1 MLSQRLLDE
10 MNTQIKLELYSG
22 YLYLA
27 MSAHFDEANW
37 GGFAKW
43 LKLQAKEEQEHA
55 LKFYEYIHDRNGKV
69 TLQAIDA
76 PPSQFGTP
84 VEIFEEVL
92 RHEQSV
98 TARINLLYSIAVEDK
113 DYASQEFL
121 NWFVKEQVEE
131 EKNATMV
138 LDWLKTAGD
147 SVNAMFQINA
157 MLGEREDEEEED

>member
-27 MSAHFDEANW
+27 MSAHFEEANW
-37 GGFAKW
+37 GGFANW

-138 LDWLKTAGD
+138 LDWLKAAGD
-147 SVNAMFQINA
+147 SINAMFQINA
-157 MLGEREDEEEED
+157 MLGQREDEDED